1 MWNQPRIVLIEALLV
16 AAVGGALGWFA
27 NAVSPRGIELGRNY
41 FPGSPAAAPGAVG
54 PDAAR
59 DRLAAKGLQALSHEG
74 ALALLEDPRVARGE
88 VLFVDARD
96 DSQYQAG
103 HIPGA
108 WQLDHYRM
116 SQYLPDLLPAA
127 LAARQIVV
135 YCTGGECE
143 DSEFAAVV
151 LQEAGVPGDRIWI
164 YTGGFTAWQQA
175 GQPIE
180 SGPRGIGLSP
190 NPAPSP

>member
-1 MWNQPRIVLIEALLV
+1 MWNQARIVLVEALVV
-16 AAVGGALGWFA
+16 AAAGGALGWFA
-27 NAVSPRGIELGRNY
+27 NALSPRGIELGRNY
-41 FPGSPAAAPGAVG
+41 FPGGPAAGLSAGGAG
-54 PDAAR
+54 AAR
-59 DRLAAKGLQALSHEG
+59 DRLAAKGLQALSHEE
-74 ALALLEDPRVARGE
+74 ALALLQDPRAAQGE

-116 SQYLPDLLPAA
+116 GQYLPDLLPAA

-135 YCTGGECE
+135 YCAGGECE

-151 LQEAGVPGDRIWI
+151 LQEAGVPRDRIWI

-175 GQPIE
+175 GHPIE
-180 SGPRGIGLSP
+180 SGARCSGLSP
-190 NPAPSP
+190 SPPASP